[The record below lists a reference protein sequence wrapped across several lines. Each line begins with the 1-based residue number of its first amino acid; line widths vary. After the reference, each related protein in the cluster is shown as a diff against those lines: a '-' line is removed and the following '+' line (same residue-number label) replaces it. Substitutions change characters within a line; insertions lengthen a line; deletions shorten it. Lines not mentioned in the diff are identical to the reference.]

1 MSTPTPIAQSGPEM
15 KPTPSLLALL
25 TGSINESLAAID
37 AALRDLGVEPPTDA
51 PERKDTP

>member
-1 MSTPTPIAQSGPEM
+1 M